1 MSRRTRSW
9 LFAGLALAVTTA
21 VAGHAQQPPAPLRLA
36 FIYPG
41 GETNGPS
48 EFLRG
53 GQTPGVEL
61 TAFAPGVDGVP
72 LADDTDLST
81 YDVVFVDGRT
91 EGLARHAAQFAAA
104 RARTR
109 VVVVPEDSEVTGNI
123 EPGAHPWLAQYW
135 SNQSQDNYA
144 AVVRYL
150 ATRVATR
157 PIAGPPPQAP
167 IVYPAQGFYH
177 PDAPG
182 LFDSIDAYLAWYRAR
197 TDAGAHRY
205 DPAASTVGV
214 YIYITAYQQK
224 HHQAVDAVMRAVER
238 RGQNA
243 VAMVFRSNP
252 VLMAFARQGAS
263 VVDALVYVGSSLSLR
278 DRDASI
284 ADARRLGVPILGAFH
299 HSGMTPEAFRASPT
313 GLHPALTTAVVD
325 SERDGRFEPIVIS
338 GRGAALGDRYET
350 EVFQAQV
357 EWRVDRALAWAAL
370 RKLPNARKR
379 VVFTYWSEGGGK
391 ANIGGDPDDFLDV
404 QGTLTKLLPQLRAQG
419 YDLGAE
425 PLPDRDAL
433 SKRMALS
440 ASNVGN
446 WAPGELAARVASG
459 AMRLI
464 PEATYTAW
472 FSALPAERQAEVVD
486 MWGPPPGNV
495 MVHTDARGK
504 RFLVIPVIE
513 LGNVLL
519 APHPDWGQQQNQKA
533 LMAVKALPP
542 HHQYLAFF
550 LWLRQEWK
558 ANAWVSL
565 FSNSSL
571 QMGKSEGP
579 AADDHI
585 GIMLGAL
592 PHIHPERLGS
602 NGSPGNKR
610 KTMALTVGWYNLVGA
625 SDTVEATF
633 ELRAALARYAALADP
648 EVQRA
653 AEPIIRAEVAKAG
666 LTRLIDGDVATLPM
680 DDLVVQVRARLNE
693 IDRAM
698 SPAGSK
704 VLGEAPTGQTLVDMV
719 TAMIGLDLRTALA
732 PLVPEPFMSARRLV
746 GLVLSDGYTP
756 RDALLTEAGR
766 TTPEAERQLAL
777 ATDYADRLR
786 TAPRETEALL
796 EVLSGRWIDP
806 GPMDEP
812 IRKPDALPP
821 GRSIYNFDQAAIPTP
836 EAEALGRQ
844 QAEALIAAHRAQH
857 DGAYPTKLA
866 FVIFSSAIARNHGV
880 VEAQALHLLGA
891 RPVRDIRG
899 AVTGVELIPR
909 EELGR
914 PRVDVLL
921 TTSGTYRDH
930 YQDKVDLIAEAARLA
945 SESPEPDNPVAAAT
959 RATETALKAGGETP
973 ARAAALARARVFSPA
988 AGSYS
993 PNIQFLAKS
1002 GDQRGDQARMAELYT
1017 SRLSHAYGAGLYGEA
1032 GRATFE
1038 QQVSRIDAATLQR
1051 DSNVNGMLDHPMSA
1065 GFLGGLN
1072 LAAKA
1077 ITGKDVDLYVSNLKD
1092 PERPVIEPAA
1102 RTLQTELRTRY
1113 FNKAWLRDMQA
1124 HGYDGARNM
1133 MMLTDHLDLWD
1144 TTASGMVR
1152 SEDWAEVKDVYV
1164 EDTLGLD
1171 MDRFFARHNPHAQQ
1185 ALLANL
1191 LGAASRGYWDASQAD
1206 LAEVATRLA
1215 TSMREN
1221 GAVCQASVCRNPAL
1235 TELVGQA
1242 LSNVPDGAA
1251 LLEGYESAIARATT
1265 PAPAVSAAPRQTAL
1279 AAAHADAAPGRTA
1292 DPGGSAAPPTAAA
1305 PPVVTGRTLEE
1316 RTLSPAAA
1324 AQTQATPLRLV
1335 GLLVLALSLM
1345 AVGWFRPRA

>member
-1 MSRRTRSW
+1 MRTARRWR
-9 LFAGLALAVTTA
+9 LVLCLGLALLSGIS
-21 VAGHAQQPPAPLRLA
+21 GHAQQPTAPLRLA
-36 FIYPG
+36 FVYPG
-41 GETNGPS
+41 GETNGPA
-48 EFLRG
+48 EFLRAV
-53 GQTPGVEL
+53 QVPGVSV
-61 TAFAPGVDGVP
+61 TAFAPGAEGTP
-72 LADDTDLST
+72 LAEATDFTSF
-81 YDVVFVDGRT
+81 DVVFVDGRT

-104 RARTR
+104 RARTK
-109 VVVVPEDSEVTGNI
+109 VVVVPAGGDVDGNVDLA
-123 EPGAHPWLAQYW
+123 AHPWLAQYW
-135 SNQSQDNYA
+135 ANQSQDNYA
-144 AVVRYL
+144 AIARYL
-150 ATRVATR
+150 VTRVAARTLDL
-157 PIAGPPPQAP
+157 PAAPAP

-182 LFDSIDAYLAWYRAR
+182 LFGTIEQYLAWYRTR
-197 TDAGAHRY
+197 TGAGAHRY
-205 DPAASTVGV
+205 DPAALTVGAYV
-214 YIYITAYQQK
+214 YITTYQQK
-224 HHQAVDAVMRAVER
+224 HHQHVDAVMRAVEH
-238 RGQNA
+238 RGHNA

-252 VLMAFARQGAS
+252 VLTAFASRGAS
-263 VVDALVYVGSSLSLR
+263 VVDALIYVGSSLSLR
-278 DRDASI
+278 DREASI
-284 ADARRLGVPILGAFH
+284 ADARQLGVPILGAFH
-299 HSGMTPEAFRASPT
+299 HSGLTPEAFRASPT

-338 GRGAALGDRYET
+338 GRGGPLGDRYYT

-370 RKLPNARKR
+370 RRLPNARKR

-404 QGTLTKLLPQLRAQG
+404 QGTLTRLLPRMRAQG
-419 YDLGAE
+419 YDLG
-425 PLPDRDAL
+425 PGHLPDRDTL

-459 AMRLI
+459 AMRLV
-464 PEATYTAW
+464 PEATYSRW
-472 FSALPAERQAEVVD
+472 FSALPAERRAEIVD

-495 MVHTDARGK
+495 MVHTDAHGK
-504 RFLVIPVIE
+504 RFLVIPVVE
-513 LGNVLL
+513 YGNVLL
-519 APHPDWGQQQNQKA
+519 APHPDWGQQQNNKA

-585 GIMLGAL
+585 SLMLGAL

-625 SDTVEATF
+625 SDTAETTF
-633 ELRAALARYAALADP
+633 DLRAALARYAALADA
-648 EVQRA
+648 EVRGA
-653 AEPIIRAEVAKAG
+653 AEPIIRAEVEKAG

-680 DDLVVQVRARLNE
+680 DALVTQVRARLNE

-698 SPAGSK
+698 APAGSK
-704 VLGEAPTGQTLVDMV
+704 VLGEAPTGKTLADMV

-732 PLVPEPFMSARRLV
+732 PLVPEPFVSARRLV
-746 GLVLSDGYTP
+746 GQILEQGRSP
-756 RDALLTEAGR
+756 HDALMAESGR
-766 TTPEAERQLAL
+766 SSPDAERQLAL

-786 TAPRETEALL
+786 TAPRETDALF
-796 EVLSGRWIDP
+796 EVLEGRWIDP

-836 EAEALGRQ
+836 EAEALGRT

-857 DGAYPTKLA
+857 GGAYPTKLA

-891 RPVRDIRG
+891 RPVRDVRG

-909 EELGR
+909 AELGR

-945 SESPEPDNPVAAAT
+945 AESPEPDNPVAAST
-959 RATETALKAGGETP
+959 RTTETALRAKGETP
-973 ARAAALARARVFSPA
+973 ERAAALARARVFSPA
-988 AGSYS
+988 PGSYS

-1017 SRLSHAYGAGLYGEA
+1017 SRLSHAYGAGLYGES

-1077 ITGKDVDLYVSNLKD
+1077 ITGKDVDLYVSNLRD
-1092 PERPVIEPAA
+1092 AERPVIEPAA

-1113 FNKAWLRDMQA
+1113 FNKGWLQDMQA

-1144 TTASGMVR
+1144 STASGMVQ
-1152 SEDWAEVKDVYV
+1152 SADWAEVKDVYV
-1164 EDTLGLD
+1164 DDTLGLD
-1171 MDRFFARHNPHAQQ
+1171 MQQFFARHNPHAKQ

-1191 LGAASRGYWDASQAD
+1191 IGAADRGYWDASAED
-1206 LAEVATRLA
+1206 LADVATQLA
-1215 TSMREN
+1215 ASMREH

-1235 TELVGQA
+1235 TALVGQA
-1242 LSNVPDGAA
+1242 LGNVPGGAE
-1251 LLEGYESAIARATT
+1251 LLEGYRAAIARATT
-1265 PAPAVSAAPRQTAL
+1265 PAPAVSAMS
-1279 AAAHADAAPGRTA
+1279 AAAAGTAPGGGPAPTA
-1292 DPGGSAAPPTAAA
+1292 TAPAAPPPA
-1305 PPVVTGRTLEE
+1305 PTITGRALEE
-1316 RTLSPAAA
+1316 RRYATVTAGRPTAMASTRLAA
-1324 AQTQATPLRLV
+1324 LV
-1335 GLLVLALSLM
+1335 GLSLVLLAT
-1345 AVGWFRPRA
+1345 GWARRYY